1 MTKTT
6 HTTQADDSKLVKIA
20 DQLEADQEMYEAT
33 LDGLNAR
40 IDANIAKL
48 EGTDIDASMAAAD
61 DDVASMAADVLKKDT
76 EEMEEV
82 GADADAVDAEEDQN
96 LSDDELPPEE
106 TAAKLT
112 VSDTGLPEQG

>member
-6 HTTQADDSKLVKIA
+6 HTTQADDAKLAKIA
-20 DQLEADQEMYEAT
+20 DELEADQEMYEAT

-48 EGTDIDASMAAAD
+48 EGSDIDTKMAAAD
-61 DDVASMAADVLKKDT
+61 EDAATMATDTLKADVADMEDLESDV
-76 EEMEEV
+76 
-82 GADADAVDAEEDQN
+82 ADADAEEDR
-96 LSDDELPPEE
+96 LLADDELDPSA

-112 VSDTGLPEQG
+112 PEETGLPEQ